1 MYIYIYIFIQ
11 MIVRA
16 LFLVNPI
23 LLGLPLGL
31 PHQQKGYPCLLHDLT
46 KNTKRDV
53 MEFQFCFGIIQN
65 IAMSMQ
71 FLWTR
76 LGSQISNPWKNMTG
90 RSRVFQ
96 ITATHI
102 YPGFVTSTNFKAV
115 FVFVQMLTSKCS
127 ILIEIMWPTTA
138 KPLVSAQLIHTTESI

>member
-1 MYIYIYIFIQ
+1 MYVYICVCKYIYRYICIYICVYTYVYTVYIYIYIQ

-31 PHQQKGYPCLLHDLT
+31 PHQQKGYPGLLHDLT

-65 IAMSMQ
+65 IAMSM
-71 FLWTR
+71 
-76 LGSQISNPWKNMTG
+76 
-90 RSRVFQ
+90 
-96 ITATHI
+96 
-102 YPGFVTSTNFKAV
+102 
-115 FVFVQMLTSKCS
+115 
-127 ILIEIMWPTTA
+127 
-138 KPLVSAQLIHTTESI
+138 